1 MGRHQSKKKRT
12 MRIIEMSR
20 GPEHLLKI
28 SPDNLWLEL
37 FLFVFLRGTS
47 LSKHEQT
54 RSNQGR
60 YKVSLVCD
68 PNYFG

>member
-1 MGRHQSKKKRT
+1 MGEEGT
-12 MRIIEMSR
+12 ATERIFPSNFIFT
-20 GPEHLLKI
+20 
-28 SPDNLWLEL
+28 PDNLWLEL
-37 FLFVFLRGTS
+37 FLFVLQRCAS

-60 YKVSLVCD
+60 YKVCD